1 MADFE
6 QVFDWIHKKGRLFYT
21 PYHPKFYLVFDH
33 DVWFDENYEFR
44 SKMTFFYNFIKIIG
58 FIKKTRKQF
67 FLGLTYAFFHALKSS
82 EIYTT
87 NDKLHPFHFHN
98 LKIIITF
105 FIRVRTDNP
114 NLIRA
119 GRTQIRVTDV
129 EFTDG
134 GGIIEGSI

>member
-1 MADFE
+1 M
-6 QVFDWIHKKGRLFYT
+6 GRT
-21 PYHPKFYLVFDH
+21 
-33 DVWFDENYEFR
+33 
-44 SKMTFFYNFIKIIG
+44 
-58 FIKKTRKQF
+58 
-67 FLGLTYAFFHALKSS
+67 

-87 NDKLHPFHFHN
+87 YDKLHPFHFHN

-105 FIRVRTDNP
+105 LIRVRTDNP